1 MKLFAITAIAAPA
14 VIGLGLIHHGHTQS
28 VEGPLWLGVLLLAGA
43 LWALLYTI
51 ADRKLIQPLLQ
62 QQRDAELRRNH
73 LNQREEDHESEEDL
87 MKILRSLPYQ

>member
-51 ADRKLIQPLLQ
+51 ADRKLIQPLLK
-62 QQRDAELRRNH
+62 QQRDAELRR
-73 LNQREEDHESEEDL
+73 NQREEDHESEEDL